1 MGSRGGTSGNASSS
15 WLRLVLACLALCLLL
30 SHLSPCEG
38 RKLLVADDEGG
49 NGKVMDFAGDDLV
62 LRVPPPPSIIGNGGA
77 SVVVESSAVLV
88 PRGFT
93 ASGRAARLMR
103 SVPSPGVGH

>member
-1 MGSRGGTSGNASSS
+1 MSR
-15 WLRLVLACLALCLLL
+15 
-30 SHLSPCEG
+30 LSPCEG
-38 RKLLVADDEGG
+38 RRLLADDEEGS
-49 NGKVMDFAGDDLV
+49 NKVMHFEGDLE
-62 LRVPPPPSIIGNGGA
+62 LRVPPSPSTGNGGGGSMA
-77 SVVVESSAVLV
+77 VEEPAVV